1 MSTICSVGSATTYT
15 PPAKAESRN
24 EPKHDND
31 ADDRGPKAL
40 AAAAA
45 APAANPTSSGVQLSS
60 SSLAALV
67 AMQEH

>member
-1 MSTICSVGSATTYT
+1 MSTICSLSAATAYT
-15 PPAKAESRN
+15 PPVKAEGRN

-40 AAAAA
+40 SAAA

-60 SSLAALV
+60 GSLAALV
-67 AMQEH
+67 EMQAH

>member
-1 MSTICSVGSATTYT
+1 MSTICSVGGATAYT

-24 EPKHDND
+24 EPEPDND

-40 AAAAA
+40 SAA

>member
-1 MSTICSVGSATTYT
+1 MSTICSVGSAAAYT
-15 PPAKAESRN
+15 PPAKAEGRN
-24 EPKHDND
+24 EPAHDND
-31 ADDRGPKAL
+31 SDDRGPKAL
-40 AAAAA
+40 AA